1 MIVCTPVPL
10 LLVREPP
17 LDNLAR
23 TRHSTLWPLASVM
36 PAVVTPRFFAHFPH
50 TSTFSLASSWPFRF
64 CSREFSFLAS
74 FSFFLSCESGEMEIA
89 FDILMRGWGID
100 DLKRYRNSLW
110 LEMWWYSINCNFFF
124 SFLWRNRNGWLLIF

>member
-23 TRHSTLWPLASVM
+23 TKHSTLWPLASVM

-64 CSREFSFLAS
+64 CSRKFSFLAS
-74 FSFFLSCESGEMEIA
+74 FSFFLSCKSGEMEKA
-89 FDILMRGWGID
+89 FDILMRDWGMDYLEKEI
-100 DLKRYRNSLW
+100 LKYFTIRNVVVTD
-110 LEMWWYSINCNFFF
+110 NCNFLFF
-124 SFLWRNRNGWLLIF
+124 FLVKVKK